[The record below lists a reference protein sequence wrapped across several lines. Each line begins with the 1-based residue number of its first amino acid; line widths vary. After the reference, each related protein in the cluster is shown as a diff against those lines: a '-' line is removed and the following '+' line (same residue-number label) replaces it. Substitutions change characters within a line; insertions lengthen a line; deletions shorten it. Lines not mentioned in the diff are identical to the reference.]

1 MDDQRFAW
9 SESAPFRV
17 VADAVPQMMWSARAD
32 GWRVARWFGT
42 NTDIDGARRRLD
54 RLVQRALVRLHRAD
68 AGRSLG
74 LGLAGRAPSGGF
86 TEGHARLAALD
97 RDRRTVRD
105 GVPAARSGRAVP
117 LVPHP

>member
-32 GWRVARWFGT
+32 GWIDWYNARW
-42 NTDIDGARRRLD
+42 
-54 RLVQRALVRLHRAD
+54 RLHRAD

-117 LVPHP
+117 LVPH